1 MAVLPLGNQTFD
13 VTVPVVIIGAGAC
26 GLTAAL
32 TVADAGVG
40 VLVLERD
47 AVPQGSTALSSGM
60 IPACETKVQA
70 AAGVTDTVN
79 IMTADILSKAH
90 GETDHAMVR
99 AIVVESGPAINWLI
113 DEHKIELTLVEGF
126 LYPNHSQLRMH
137 APVSRTG
144 ADLIGNLSQAAET
157 AGIDILTEA
166 RVVDLYADDKGRI
179 GGMRLERPDGSSEQI
194 GCEALVLAC
203 NGFGGNPDMIARLIP
218 EMTDAN
224 YFGHTG
230 NQGEAI
236 EWGEALGAATA
247 DLGSFQGHGSV
258 AHPHGI
264 LISWALMM
272 RGGIQVNNTG
282 KRFSNEHLGYSEQGR
297 IVAAQPDSTA
307 WNIFDQRIYDGG
319 LDFEDFRQAIK
330 SDAIRRADTL
340 DELIDITGLPADAL
354 RATMSEAAN
363 LAAGQG
369 TDDFGRDF
377 TGNPPL
383 EAPWYAVR
391 VTGSL
396 FHTQGGLKVDDQA
409 RVLREDGSALPNLF
423 AGGGAARGVS
433 GPSDWGYLSGN
444 GLLAAVTLGRMA
456 GRAAARLCG
465 AVSKS

>member
-1 MAVLPLGNQTFD
+1 MPVLSAADQSFEIS
-13 VTVPVVIIGAGAC
+13 VPVVIIGAGAC

-32 TVADAGVG
+32 TVADAVVG

-60 IPACETKVQA
+60 IPACETKVQK
-70 AAGVTDTVN
+70 AAGVSDSVD
-79 IMTADILSKAH
+79 IMTADIMSKAH
-90 GETDHAMVR
+90 GETDEDMVR
-99 AIVVESGPAINWLI
+99 VIAAESGPAINWLI
-113 DEHKIELTLVEGF
+113 DDHGVELTLVEGF

-144 ADLIGNLSQAAET
+144 ADLIGSLTRAAEQ
-157 AGIDILTEA
+157 AGIDILTDSQ
-166 RVVDLYADDKGRI
+166 VVDLYADDDGRI
-179 GGMRLERPDGSSEQI
+179 RGLRLVRPDGSEEHI
-194 GCEALVLAC
+194 GCDALVLAC
-203 NGFGGNPDMIARLIP
+203 NGFGGNPDMVARLIP
-218 EMTDAN
+218 DMTDAN

-236 EWGEALGAATA
+236 VWGEDLGAAMA
-247 DLGSFQGHGSV
+247 DLGSYQGHGSV

-272 RGGIQVNNTG
+272 RGGIQVNLEG
-282 KRFSNEHLGYSEQGR
+282 QRFSNEHLGYSEQGR
-297 IVAAQPDSTA
+297 IVTAQPDSLA

-330 SDAIRRADTL
+330 SDAIRKADNL
-340 DELIDITGLPADAL
+340 EELAEVTGLPAETL
-354 RATMSEAAN
+354 KATMTGVAA

-369 TDDFGRDF
+369 DDAFGRDF
-377 TGNPPL
+377 TTEPAL
-383 EAPWYAVR
+383 EAPYYAVR

-396 FHTQGGLKVDDQA
+396 FHTQGGLKVNAEA
-409 RVLREDGSALPNLF
+409 RVLRDDDTTLPNLF

-444 GLLAAVTLGRMA
+444 GLLTAVTLGRIA
-456 GRAAARLCG
+456 GRTAA
-465 AVSKS
+465 SQTS

>member
-1 MAVLPLGNQTFD
+1 MSVLSAADQSFEAS
-13 VTVPVVIIGAGAC
+13 VPVVIIGAGAC

-60 IPACETKVQA
+60 IPACETKVQKA
-70 AAGVTDTVN
+70 SGVSDSVD
-79 IMTADILSKAH
+79 IMTADIMSKAH
-90 GETDHAMVR
+90 GETDEDMVR
-99 AIVVESGPAINWLI
+99 VVAAESGPAIDWLV
-113 DEHKIELTLVEGF
+113 DDHGVELTLVEGF

-144 ADLIGNLSQAAET
+144 ADLIGSLTRAAEL
-157 AGIDILTEA
+157 AGIDILTDSQ
-166 RVVDLYADDKGRI
+166 VVDLYADDDGRI
-179 GGMRLERPDGSSEQI
+179 KGLRLVRPDGSEEHI
-194 GCEALVLAC
+194 GCDVLVLAC
-203 NGFGGNPDMIARLIP
+203 NGFGGNPDMVARLIP

-236 EWGEALGAATA
+236 NWGEDLGAAMA
-247 DLGSFQGHGSV
+247 DLGSYQGHGSV

-272 RGGIQVNNTG
+272 RGGIQVNLEG
-282 KRFSNEHLGYSEQGR
+282 QRFSNEHLGYSEQGR
-297 IVAAQPDSTA
+297 IVTGQPDSLA

-330 SDAIRRADTL
+330 SDAIRQADTL
-340 DELIDITGLPADAL
+340 DDLTDVTGLPADSL
-354 RATMSEAAN
+354 KATMAEVAA
-363 LAAGQG
+363 LAAGEG
-369 TDDFGRDF
+369 KDPFGRDF
-377 TGNPPL
+377 TTEAAL
-383 EAPWYAVR
+383 EAPYYAVR

-396 FHTQGGLKVDDQA
+396 FHTQGGLKVDAEA
-409 RVLREDGSALPNLF
+409 RVLRDDNTTLPNLF

-444 GLLAAVTLGRMA
+444 GLLTAVTLGRIA
-456 GRAAARLCG
+456 GKTAARQ
-465 AVSKS
+465 VSTK

>member
-1 MAVLPLGNQTFD
+1 MAVLSLDKQTFEAK
-13 VTVPVVIIGAGAC
+13 VPVLIIGAGAC

-32 TVADAGVG
+32 TVADANVG

-60 IPACETKVQA
+60 IPACETKIQA
-70 AAGVTDTVN
+70 ASGITDAVD

-90 GETDHAMVR
+90 GETDEAMVR
-99 AIVVESGPAINWLI
+99 TIVAESGPAIDWLVDDHNI
-113 DEHKIELTLVEGF
+113 DLTLVEGF

-144 ADLIGNLSQAAET
+144 ADLIGNFSRAAEN

-166 RVVDLYADDKGRI
+166 RVVDLYADEAGRI
-179 GGMRLERPDGSSEQI
+179 GGVRLVRPDGSEERI
-194 GCEALVLAC
+194 GCDALILAC
-203 NGFGGNPDMIARLIP
+203 NGFGGNPEMIARLIP

-236 EWGEALGAATA
+236 TWGEALGAATA

-272 RGGIQVNNTG
+272 KGGFQVNVTG

-297 IVAAQPDSTA
+297 IVASQPYSIA
-307 WNIFDQRIYDGG
+307 WNIFDQRIYDSG

-330 SDAIRRADTL
+330 SDAVRKAATID
-340 DELIDITGLPADAL
+340 DLIEITGLPAENL
-354 RATMSEAAN
+354 SATMAEAAA
-363 LAAGQG
+363 LAAGKG
-369 TDDFGRDF
+369 VDEFGRDF
-377 TGNPPL
+377 TGNPAL

-396 FHTQGGLKVDDQA
+396 FHTQGGLKVNDQA
-409 RVLREDGSALPNLF
+409 QVLREDGSALPNLY

-444 GLLAAVTLGRMA
+444 GLLTAVTLGRMA
-456 GRAAARLCG
+456 GRAAARMCQN
-465 AVSKS
+465 A

>member
-1 MAVLPLGNQTFD
+1 MAVLPLSEEGFD
-13 VTVPVVIIGAGAC
+13 VTIPVVVIGAGAC

-32 TVADAGVG
+32 TVSDANVE

-60 IPACETKVQA
+60 IPACETKIQK
-70 AAGVTDTVN
+70 AAGVEDTVE
-79 IMTADILSKAH
+79 IMTGDIMSKAH
-90 GETDHAMVR
+90 SEADEDMVR
-99 AIVVESGPAINWLI
+99 VIAGESGPAIDWLV
-113 DEHKIELTLVEGF
+113 DSHDIELTLVEGF

-144 ADLIGNLSQAAET
+144 ADLIGNLTRASEK
-157 AGIDILTEA
+157 AGIDILTDSK
-166 RVVDLYADDKGRI
+166 VVDLYADDQGRI
-179 GGMRLERPDGSSEQI
+179 LGLRFERPDGSAEDI
-194 GCEALVLAC
+194 GCNTLILAC
-203 NGFGGNPDMIARLIP
+203 NGFGGNPEMVARLIP

-236 EWGEALGAATA
+236 RWGEDLGAAMA
-247 DLGSFQGHGSV
+247 DLGSYQGHGSV

-272 RGGIQVNNTG
+272 RGGIQVNLTG

-297 IVAAQPDSTA
+297 IVTAQPDSLA

-319 LDFEDFRQAIK
+319 QDFEDFRQAVK
-330 SDAIRRADTL
+330 SDAIRKAD
-340 DELIDITGLPADAL
+340 DIDRLAEITSLPVDAL
-354 RATMSEAAN
+354 KATMEEAVA
-363 LAAGQG
+363 LAQG
-369 TDDFGRDF
+369 EGVDEFGRDF

-383 EAPWYAVR
+383 EPPYYAVK

-396 FHTQGGLKVDDQA
+396 FHTQGGLKVDADA
-409 RVLREDGSALPNLF
+409 RVLRTDDTPFPNLF

-444 GLLAAVTLGRMA
+444 GLLTAVTLGRMA
-456 GRAAARLCG
+456 GRTAARQCQTK
-465 AVSKS
+465 A

>member
-1 MAVLPLGNQTFD
+1 MPVLPLSGETFD
-13 VTVPVVIIGAGAC
+13 VTVPVVVIGAGAC

-32 TVADAGVG
+32 MVADAGVE

-60 IPACETKVQA
+60 IPACETRIQA
-70 AAGVTDTVN
+70 AAGVSDSIE

-90 GETDHAMVR
+90 GETDEDMVR
-99 AIVVESGPAINWLI
+99 TIVAESGPTIDWLV
-113 DEHKIELTLVEGF
+113 DQHAIELTLVEGF
-126 LYPNHSQLRMH
+126 LYPNHRELRMH

-144 ADLIGNLSQAAET
+144 ADLIGNFSQAAET
-157 AGIDILTEA
+157 AGIDIMTEA
-166 RVVDLYADDKGRI
+166 QVVDLYADDHGMI
-179 GGMRLERPDGSSEQI
+179 GGLRLLRPDGTNEKL
-194 GCEALVLAC
+194 GCKALILAC
-203 NGFGGNPDMIARLIP
+203 NGFGGNPEMLARLIP

-224 YFGHTG
+224 YFGHMG

-236 EWGEALGAATA
+236 TWGEELGAATA
-247 DLGSFQGHGSV
+247 DLGAYQGHGSV

-272 RGGIQVNNTG
+272 RGGIQVNREG

-297 IVAAQPDSTA
+297 IVTAQPGSIA

-340 DELIDITGLPADAL
+340 DDLVAITDLPKDDL
-354 RATMSEAAN
+354 LATMADIAA

-369 TDDFGRDF
+369 KDEFGRDF
-377 TGNPPL
+377 TTMPGL
-383 EAPWYAVR
+383 EAPYYAVK

-396 FHTQGGLKVDDQA
+396 FHTQGGLKVNDQA
-409 RVLREDGSALPNLF
+409 QVMREDGRVLPNLF

-444 GLLAAVTLGRMA
+444 GLLTAVTLGRMA
-456 GRAAARLCG
+456 GRAAARLCNG
-465 AVSKS
+465 DA